1 MRLIFVLTLTMISV
15 CLAACAR
22 QAANQNA
29 NAATNAAP
37 SAASAPNNLS
47 PGETVKVYIEAA
59 RKKDLNEMEKYLS
72 VGSRQLIE
80 NVAKELNTSPDEE
93 LSRIVDQVTESQEG
107 SEPEFRNEIVE
118 GDNASVELKNSVT
131 GGWDKIP
138 LVRENN
144 NWKLALDKQVADIL
158 KNSDEIEINKQG
170 GETEE
175 R

>member
-1 MRLIFVLTLTMISV
+1 MRLIFVFMLAVTLF
-15 CLAACAR
+15 AACSSPAT
-22 QAANQNA
+22 NQNS
-29 NAATNAAP
+29 ATAAP
-37 SAASAPNNLS
+37 SASQPPAANNLS
-47 PGETVKVYIEAA
+47 PSDAVRAYIEAA

-72 VGSRQLIE
+72 VGSVQLIE
-80 NVAKELNTSPDEE
+80 NIAKEQNTNADEE

-107 SEPEFRNEIVE
+107 SEPEFRNEAIE

-138 LVRENN
+138 LVRENA

-158 KNSDEIEINKQG
+158 KNSDEIEINKEG
-170 GETEE
+170 AETEE